1 MTRALYGRLFS
12 TKTLVRVA
20 FATLSLLSMASAF
33 GQGLPASTMVPVYG
47 TTWVAAQ
54 AQSHNLNA
62 QNTASE
68 SSKPTRIN
76 TPLTSDRAARLSPHR
91 V

>member
-1 MTRALYGRLFS
+1 VTRALYGRLFS

-33 GQGLPASTMVPVYG
+33 GQGLRHDGPFYG
-47 TTWVAAQ
+47 PSWAAAQ
-54 AQSHNLNA
+54 SRSLNA